1 MSISPAQLAISHMN
15 LFKILSAI
23 FLATQLI
30 ACGGG
35 GSAIFGA
42 LPEVLNPSTPNNA
55 TPPIANAG
63 ITQNVSLGVVS
74 GVSSK
79 AVKLN
84 GTGSTIPDSVGLTAT
99 WTLTKPIG
107 SAAVLV
113 MSGANDLAPT
123 FTADIAGT
131 YTAKLSLKDS
141 RGLVSLDTPESVV
154 TIVASITNSKPVA
167 NAGVDQFVV
176 FGPTSTVTLDGTYSK
191 DDDNN
196 QLTYEWTFLE
206 KPPNSAAVLSPA
218 TLTGTSTSARPT
230 FKADVAGK
238 YQVQLTVNDGIEKS
252 APRAVIVMAGAANVQ
267 PTANAGDDK
276 NVSVNSLVTLDGT
289 NSSDTNFDTLTYL
302 WSWMASPST
311 APALSSASSPKPTFT
326 PTTAGTYVLSLVVN
340 DGKLPSTPD
349 PITITVSA
357 ANSLPVAVAGAD
369 QNVVTTSVVTLD
381 GSASTDADKLDVLT
395 YLWSLN
401 RPTGSAAALSSA
413 TAAKPT
419 FTADVSGV
427 YVASLIVNDSK
438 ASSANQ
444 SLTRVTAAVA
454 NSAPVSIAGTA
465 QAVTGT
471 GTVTLSGSGTDANG
485 DTITYKWYLTS
496 KPTNSVATLANST
509 TATPTFT
516 PDIVGI
522 YVATLIVNDG
532 KVDSAPTTVTITR
545 GS

>member
-1 MSISPAQLAISHMN
+1 V
-15 LFKILSAI
+15 
-23 FLATQLI
+23 
-30 ACGGG
+30 GGV
-35 GSAIFGA
+35 A
-42 LPEVLNPSTPNNA
+42 
-55 TPPIANAG
+55 
-63 ITQNVSLGVVS
+63 
-74 GVSSK
+74 SK
-79 AVKLN
+79 VVKLD
-84 GTGSTIPDSVGLTAT
+84 GTGSTDPEKNYPLTTT
-99 WTLTKPIG
+99 WTLTKPTG

-113 MSGANDLAPT
+113 VSSTTDLVPT
-123 FTADIAGT
+123 FTADIAGQ
-131 YTAKLSLKDS
+131 YTATLTVKDS
-141 RGLVSLDTPESVV
+141 GGLASKAESVV
-154 TIVASITNSKPVA
+154 TIVASITNSPPVA
-167 NAGVDQFVV
+167 NAGAKQFVV
-176 FGPTSTVTLDGTYSK
+176 FGPSSTVTLDGTYSTDADTDEIK
-191 DDDNN
+191 YKWVL
-196 QLTYEWTFLE
+196 Q
-206 KPPNSAAVLSPA
+206 KPPTSTAVLSS
-218 TLTGTSTSARPT
+218 TTSARPT
-230 FKADVAGK
+230 FTAAVAGD
-238 YQVQLTVNDGIEKS
+238 YVAQLIVNDGKVDS
-252 APRAVIVMAGAANVQ
+252 APAFVTVVAGAANVQ
-267 PTANAGDDK
+267 PVANAGEDK

-289 NSSDTNFDTLTYL
+289 NSTDANFDTLTYL

-340 DGKLPSTPD
+340 DGKLSSTPD
-349 PITITVSA
+349 PITISVSA

-454 NSAPVSIAGTA
+454 NSAPVSNAGTA

-485 DTITYKWYLTS
+485 DTMTYKWYLTS
-496 KPTNSVATLANST
+496 KPINSVATLANST

>member
-1 MSISPAQLAISHMN
+1 
-15 LFKILSAI
+15 
-23 FLATQLI
+23 
-30 ACGGG
+30 
-35 GSAIFGA
+35 
-42 LPEVLNPSTPNNA
+42 
-55 TPPIANAG
+55 
-63 ITQNVSLGVVS
+63 
-74 GVSSK
+74 
-79 AVKLN
+79 
-84 GTGSTIPDSVGLTAT
+84 
-99 WTLTKPIG
+99 
-107 SAAVLV
+107 

-123 FTADIAGT
+123 FTADIPGT

-141 RGLVSLDTPESVV
+141 RGLVSIDTPESEVK
-154 TIVASITNSKPVA
+154 IVASIANSIPVA
-167 NAGVDQFVV
+167 NAGAKQFVV
-176 FGPTSTVTLDGTYSK
+176 VGATVTLDGTYSTDADINDEIK
-191 DDDNN
+191 FKWVL
-196 QLTYEWTFLE
+196 Q
-206 KPPNSAAVLSPA
+206 KPFNSTAVLSS
-218 TLTGTSTSARPT
+218 TTSARPT
-230 FKADVAGK
+230 FTAAVAGD
-238 YQVQLTVNDGIEKS
+238 YVAQLIVYDGKVDS
-252 APRAVIVMAGAANVQ
+252 APAFVTVVAGAANVQ
-267 PTANAGDDK
+267 PVANAGDDK

-289 NSSDTNFDTLTYL
+289 NSSDTNFDSLTFL
-302 WSWMASPST
+302 WSWMAFPST
-311 APALSSASSPKPTFT
+311 APPALSSASSPKPTFT
-326 PTTAGTYVLSLVVN
+326 PTTAGTYVLSLVVS
-340 DGKLPSTPD
+340 DGKLSSTPD

-369 QNVVTTSVVTLD
+369 QNVVTGTVVTLD

-454 NSAPVSIAGTA
+454 NSAPVSNAGTA

-485 DTITYKWYLTS
+485 DTLSYKWYLTS

-509 TATPTFT
+509 TATATFT

>member
-1 MSISPAQLAISHMN
+1 MSISPAQLAINHMN
-15 LFKILSAI
+15 FFKILSAI

-35 GSAIFGA
+35 GSAVFGA
-42 LPEVLNPSTPNNA
+42 LPEALNPSTPNNA

-63 ITQNVSLGVVS
+63 ITQNVSLGVV
-74 GVSSK
+74 GVVSSK
-79 AVKLN
+79 VVKLK
-84 GTGSTIPDSVGLTAT
+84 GTGSTIPDSNGLTAT

-107 SAAVLV
+107 SAAVIV
-113 MSGANDLAPT
+113 MSGANDLVPT

-154 TIVASITNSKPVA
+154 TIVASITNSMPVA
-167 NAGVDQFVV
+167 NAGPKQFVV
-176 FGPTSTVTLDGTYSK
+176 FGASSTVTLDGTYSTDADMDQITYK
-191 DDDNN
+191 WL
-196 QLTYEWTFLE
+196 LT
-206 KPPNSAAVLSPA
+206 KPPTSTAVLSS
-218 TLTGTSTSARPT
+218 TTSARPT
-230 FKADVAGK
+230 FTAAVAGD
-238 YQVQLTVNDGIEKS
+238 YVAQLIVNDGKVDS
-252 APRAVIVMAGAANVQ
+252 APAFVTVVAGAANVQ
-267 PTANAGDDK
+267 PVANAGEDK

-289 NSSDTNFDTLTYL
+289 NSTDANFDTLTYL

-340 DGKLPSTPD
+340 DGKLSSTPD

-454 NSAPVSIAGTA
+454 NSAPVSNAGTA

-485 DTITYKWYLTS
+485 DTLSYKWYLTS

>member
-1 MSISPAQLAISHMN
+1 MSISLAQPAINHMS

-35 GSAIFGA
+35 GSAVFGA

-63 ITQNVSLGVVS
+63 ITQNVSLGVVG
-74 GVSSK
+74 GVSAK
-79 AVKLN
+79 AVKLK
-84 GTGSTIPDSVGLTAT
+84 GTGTIPDSNGLTAT

-113 MSGANDLAPT
+113 MSGANDLEPT
-123 FTADIAGT
+123 FTADIPGI

-154 TIVASITNSKPVA
+154 TIVASITNSMPVA
-167 NAGVDQFVV
+167 NAGAKQFVV
-176 FGPTSTVTLDGTYSK
+176 FGASSTVTLDGTFST
-191 DDDNN
+191 DNDN
-196 QLTYEWTFLE
+196 DQITYKWLLT
-206 KPPNSAAVLSPA
+206 KPPTSTAVLSS
-218 TLTGTSTSARPT
+218 TTSARPT
-230 FKADVAGK
+230 FTAAVAGD
-238 YQVQLTVNDGIEKS
+238 YVAQLIVNDGKVDS
-252 APRAVIVMAGAANVQ
+252 APAFVTVVAGAANVQ
-267 PTANAGDDK
+267 PVANAGDDK
-276 NVSVNSLVTLDGT
+276 NVSVSTLVTLDGT
-289 NSSDTNFDTLTYL
+289 NSTDANFDTLTYL

-340 DGKLPSTPD
+340 DGKLSSTPD

-454 NSAPVSIAGTA
+454 NSAPVSNAGPA

-471 GTVTLSGSGTDANG
+471 GTVTLSGSGTDANF
-485 DTITYKWYLTS
+485 DTLTYKWYLTS
-496 KPTNSVATLANST
+496 KPTGSVASLALST
-509 TATPTFT
+509 TQAPTFT
-516 PDIVGI
+516 PDQIGI